1 MDISTEIPKL
11 TFSSYKNRKTA
22 AIGSTILPPSGMKPK
37 WHLDGPAEVRAAPAA
52 PAKDKAA
59 QMERGLEAANVSGS
73 LTVISFYVKGSGDS

>member
-22 AIGSTILPPSGMKPK
+22 AIRSTILPPSGMKPK

-52 PAKDKAA
+52 PAKEKVLRWKEVWK
-59 QMERGLEAANVSGS
+59 QQTCRGLC
-73 LTVISFYVKGSGDS
+73 LISFYVKGSGDS